1 MTVKLINVG
10 LREVIPKC
18 RISLS
23 PESSPSIDFEIKNGT
38 VIPENDFISSFTV
51 LGAAIQAS
59 NGTTYD
65 QMVTTQFK
73 VGNDTF
79 NPWNYTLSVT
89 GNVNDKKTHLWT
101 LPKTYSSGIPIMISG
116 QSWLQKSSC
125 SNYSLDSS
133 WTSQRVITSTSNSSN
148 CKILRNGDDVPPIP
162 GSQTQP
168 AITEFVAD
176 YVDEDGKMVLGENE
190 AIFLFELGVP
200 ENNLVNNTG
209 ADFQDLVVLLKVDS
223 APAS

>member
-1 MTVKLINVG
+1 MKLIDTG
-10 LREVIPKC
+10 SREVLPKC

-38 VIPENDFISSFTV
+38 VIPEDDFISSFTV

-73 VGNDTF
+73 VGNDTL
-79 NPWNYTLSVT
+79 NPWNYDLAVT
-89 GNVNDKKTHLWT
+89 GNVNDNKTHLWP
-101 LPKTYSSGIPIMISG
+101 LPKTYSAGTPVTIYG

-133 WTSQRVITSTSNSSN
+133 WTSQRVVTSTSNSPN
-148 CKILRNGDDVPPIP
+148 LIILRNGDPVPNKPS
-162 GSQTQP
+162 GTQVP
-168 AITEFVAD
+168 ITEIIKD
-176 YVDEDGKMVLGENE
+176 YVKDNKTVLGENE
-190 AIFLFELGVP
+190 AIFLFELGVTDLTK
-200 ENNLVNNTG
+200 NG
-209 ADFQDLVVLLKVDS
+209 SDFQDLVVLLKVDS